1 MGFGSGLGFV
11 AGADLGFGSGLGFV
25 AGADLGFGYGLG
37 FVAGADLGFGTDLG
51 LVVIV
56 VSFFGGLPVF
66 FLHFFP
72 PANFFFK
79 DSNNVFLS
87 FWPSRGDDLG
97 FKIGL
102 SFSPLMKSV
111 NKFNMVFRS
120 LTFFNAVCTAL

>member
-1 MGFGSGLGFV
+1 MGFGS
-11 AGADLGFGSGLGFV
+11 
-25 AGADLGFGYGLG
+25 GLG

-79 DSNNVFLS
+79 DSNNVFIS
-87 FWPSRGDDLG
+87 FWPSRGDG
-97 FKIGL
+97 SRFKSGS
-102 SFSPLMKSV
+102 SFSPIMKSV
-111 NKFNMVFRS
+111 NEFNMVFRS
-120 LTFFNAVCTAL
+120 LTFFNAVFTAL